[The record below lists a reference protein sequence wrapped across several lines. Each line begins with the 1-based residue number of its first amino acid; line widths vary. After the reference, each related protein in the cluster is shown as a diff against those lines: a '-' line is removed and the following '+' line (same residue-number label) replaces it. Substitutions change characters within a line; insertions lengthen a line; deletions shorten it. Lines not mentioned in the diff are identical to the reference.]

1 MNHAMNNNTLPAN
14 SGTAFRSN
22 AAHSNERKA
31 DLATITAYYAAVADD
46 YRAWSPDL
54 NMHFGYWRWGINPF
68 KREAMLDALNQETV
82 KRLALSDAP
91 LRVADMGCGA
101 GATARTCAR
110 MHEKVQ
116 IDAVTISPEQIARGL
131 ERNAGASGKERIRF
145 TLADYAHTP
154 LPSAAFD
161 CAYAVESA
169 CHANGPA
176 KHELIREMARLLK
189 PGGRLV
195 VTDAFRRSGKP
206 LPGPV
211 KLCYDTW
218 CRNWAVPEL
227 AQIKLFTDELKAQ
240 GFANVKVEEIS
251 HRIAACAL
259 HIPFLATS
267 FFVRELWKARGRLSG
282 WRLKH
287 IIASYCAFLIG
298 AWLPGFG
305 YFIVTAQKDDAS

>member
-1 MNHAMNNNTLPAN
+1 MNNNTLPTDSRATFWDGAEHV
-14 SGTAFRSN
+14 SQ
-22 AAHSNERKA
+22 RKA

-68 KREAMLDALNQETV
+68 KREGMLDALNQETV
-82 KRLALSDAP
+82 KRLALKDAP
-91 LRVADMGCGA
+91 TRVADMGCGA
-101 GATARTCAR
+101 GATARTCTR
-110 MHEKVQ
+110 MHAQAQ
-116 IDAVTISPEQIARGL
+116 IDAVTISPEQIARGH
-131 ERNAGASGKERIRF
+131 ERNALEPGKDRISF

-154 LPSAAFD
+154 LPSAHYD
-161 CAYAVESA
+161 GVYAVESA
-169 CHANGPA
+169 CHANGAA

-195 VTDAFRRSGKP
+195 VTDAFRRSDKA
-206 LPGPV
+206 LPAPV
-211 KLCYDTW
+211 NYCYDTW

-227 AQIKLFTDELKAQ
+227 AQIKPFVDELKAQ
-240 GFANVKVEEIS
+240 GFVNVQLEEIS

-305 YFIVTAQKDDAS
+305 YFIVTAQKEDAS